1 MLVTDD
7 AATTLH
13 VSTAAAL
20 ANAEIRLQRLRE
32 MQGRNRNPNATAPAI
47 LERAEAER
55 NNLQRGADVETIERW
70 GYHQRQLRTHR
81 RLAGEHSAA
90 LIAIGAAYPAA
101 VRREQARW
109 DAEHAKNGGDT
120 HGMKE

>member
-13 VSTAAAL
+13 VSTADAL
-20 ANAEIRLQRLRE
+20 ANAEVRLQKLRE
-32 MQGRNRNPNATAPAI
+32 MQGRHPTTPSSASI
-47 LERAEAER
+47 ERAESER
-55 NNLQRGADVETIERW
+55 NNLQRAADVETIELW
-70 GYHQRQLRTHR
+70 EYHQRQLSTHR
-81 RLAGEHSAA
+81 RLAREHSTA
-90 LIAIGAAYPAA
+90 LIAIGSAYPAA

-120 HGMKE
+120 DGTEE